1 MPPALFGARHF
12 GALEALSGDRGAGAL
27 LADAPCRCR
36 RARSWMW
43 TGPKIL
49 SGRPRLL

>member
-27 LADAPCRCR
+27 LADAPCLPLPPGRLDVDR
-36 RARSWMW
+36 PEDLARAA
-43 TGPKIL
+43 G
-49 SGRPRLL
+49 LL